1 MLNNS
6 FSLEALEFPAILEM
20 LRPLLSGPV
29 GHYLLASFGP
39 NSSRSAIEDELARV
53 DEAREYLVGSSRPS
67 LSGLND
73 VRPILDKVQVQG
85 VTCEAL
91 EILRVVEVARA
102 AREIRPFFVKT
113 PFTRLDQMAAAL
125 PDFRELL
132 TALDGKILPDGS
144 VDSSA
149 SPKLAALRRSM
160 ERMRHE
166 LQATL
171 ERLVHRLDREK
182 LLQDAVVTL
191 RNDRFVIPVK
201 SDEKRRVEGI
211 VHGSS
216 SSGASVFVEP
226 LETVPLNNELVELR
240 DQEFAEVQRILAEFS
255 ARLRDKHD
263 ELTAAV
269 DILARLDLVFAK
281 AEFARRYDCCI
292 PQFTEDREF
301 HARDLRHPLLIKVL
315 GARGQSPVPFSL
327 ELVPPHTMLVISG
340 PNTGGKTATL
350 KSIGIAAL
358 MAQSGMP
365 VAAKEARL
373 PWFDHVL
380 ADIGDRQSMEQDLST
395 FSSHLENIRAIVS
408 EASARDLVL
417 LDELGGSTDPTEGE
431 VLAVALLERFLRV
444 GPITVVTTHFSGLKT
459 FAAGSGEAL
468 NAAMDFDEA
477 TFRPTYRLSVGLPGK
492 SSGLDIAQRLGL
504 DAEIVDRARA
514 MLDPASRQ
522 ASSLLDFLHTKKHEM
537 ERQLEQAHQHELDLE
552 KRAVELE
559 RQYENERRKRLK
571 DLDQRLEETLRRQ
584 EKRWQEAI
592 EEIRRQA
599 LAEGKQPGKAGLRA
613 QRQGSELA
621 REGREAWNA
630 QVLETLGG
638 QSEGQPSAEPIA
650 PVEIGDQVRV
660 AGFPTPGVV
669 IALPDEAH
677 AEVEVGRIRMKVEK
691 ERLQI
696 MVRGGKTAPVFSRVA
711 GRQASAA
718 LANPGKSFHPASA
731 RPSGAHS
738 PALPA
743 GESDPLLLAPGSEI
757 NVIGATAEEAM
768 DLVDKFLDD
777 AYLDGRLRLRV
788 IHGHGKGI
796 LRKNLHEMFESHP
809 HVEKFY
815 AAAPRDGGTGATIV
829 ELKA

>member
-1 MLNNS
+1 MNS
-6 FSLEALEFPAILEM
+6 PFSLEALEFPSIQEM

-29 GHYLLASFGP
+29 SHYLVACLGP

-53 DEAREYLVGSSRPS
+53 GEAREYLAGSSRPS
-67 LSGLND
+67 LSGLED
-73 VRPILDKVQVQG
+73 IRPILDKVRVQG
-85 VTCEAL
+85 VTCEAR

-102 AREIRPFFVKT
+102 SRGIRPFFAKT
-113 PFTRLDQMAAAL
+113 PLTRLDQMTAQL
-125 PDFRELL
+125 PELRELL
-132 TALDGKILPDGS
+132 AALDGKILPDGS

-149 SPKLAALRRSM
+149 SSKLAAIRRSI
-160 ERMRHE
+160 EHMRHE
-166 LQATL
+166 LQSTL

-226 LETVPLNNELVELR
+226 LETVSLNNELVELQ
-240 DQEFAEVQRILAEFS
+240 DQEFAEIQRILAEFS
-255 ARLRDKHD
+255 GRLRDHHD
-263 ELTAAV
+263 ELSASME
-269 DILARLDLVFAK
+269 ILARLDLVFAK

-292 PQFTEDREF
+292 PQFTEDRQF
-301 HARDLRHPLLIKVL
+301 HARDLRHPLLIKIL

-327 ELVPPHTMLVISG
+327 DLVPPHTMLVISG

-365 VAAKEARL
+365 VAAKEVRL
-373 PWFDHVL
+373 PWFDRVL

-395 FSSHLENIRAIVS
+395 FSSHLENIRAIVN
-408 EASARDLVL
+408 EASGRDLLL
-417 LDELGGSTDPTEGE
+417 LDEIGGSTDPTEGE
-431 VLAVALLERFLRV
+431 VLAIALLERFLRL
-444 GPITVVTTHFSGLKT
+444 GSITVVTTHFSGLKT

-477 TFRPTYRLSVGLPGK
+477 TLRPTYRLSVGLPGK

-504 DAEIVDRARA
+504 DSEIVNRARA

-522 ASSLLDFLHTKKHEM
+522 ASSLLDFLHTKKQEM
-537 ERQLEQAHQHELDLE
+537 EQQLEQARQHELNLE

-559 RQYENERRKRLK
+559 RQYKNERRKRLK

-613 QRQGSELA
+613 QRQGTELA

-630 QVLETLGG
+630 KVLETLGG
-638 QSEGQPSAEPIA
+638 ESESQSPAEPLAAI
-650 PVEIGDQVRV
+650 EIGDQVRV
-660 AGFPTPGVV
+660 AGFPTPAVV
-669 IALPDEAH
+669 IALPDESH

-691 ERLQI
+691 EKLHI
-696 MVRGGKTAPVFSRVA
+696 MVRGGKTAPAFSRGA
-711 GRQASAA
+711 AYQASAA
-718 LANPGKSFHPASA
+718 LANPGKSFHPHVDRSS
-731 RPSGAHS
+731 RPHL

-743 GESDPLLLAPGSEI
+743 GEAAPLLLAPGSEI
-757 NVIGATAEEAM
+757 NVIGTTAEEAL
-768 DLVDKFLDD
+768 DLVDKFLDE

-796 LRKNLHEMFESHP
+796 LRKNLHEMFETHP

-815 AAAPRDGGTGATIV
+815 AAAPRDGGAGATIV

>member
-1 MLNNS
+1 MVNNS
-6 FSLEALEFPAILEM
+6 FSLEALEFRAVLEM
-20 LRPLLSGPV
+20 LRPLLSGPISF
-29 GHYLLASFGP
+29 HLLDSLGPASE
-39 NSSRSAIEDELARV
+39 RDAIQGELARV
-53 DEAREYLVGSSRPS
+53 EEAQEYLAGNSRPS
-67 LSGLND
+67 FSGLGD
-73 VRPILDKVQVQG
+73 IRPILDKVQVQG

-91 EILRVVEVARA
+91 EILRVVEVAQASRGM
-102 AREIRPFFVKT
+102 RSFFAQT
-113 PFTRLDQMAAAL
+113 QLNRLDQMAAAL

-132 TALDGKILPDGS
+132 AALDGKILPDGS

-149 SPKLAALRRSM
+149 SPKLAAIRRSI
-160 ERMRHE
+160 ERLRHE

-201 SDEKRRVEGI
+201 SEEKRRVEGI

-226 LETVPLNNELVELR
+226 LETVPMNNELVELQ

-255 ARLRDKHD
+255 ARLRDEHV

-269 DILARLDLVFAK
+269 DILAGLDLVFAK

-292 PQFTEDREF
+292 PQFTEDRQF
-301 HARDLRHPLLIKVL
+301 QVRDLRHPLLIKPL
-315 GARGQSPVPFSL
+315 GARGQRPVPFSL
-327 ELVPPHTMLVISG
+327 ELGPPRTMLVISG

-350 KSIGIAAL
+350 KSMGVAAL

-365 VAAKEARL
+365 VAAQEARL
-373 PWFDHVL
+373 PLFGRVL

-395 FSSHLENIRAIVS
+395 FSSHLENIRAIVN
-408 EASARDLVL
+408 EAGTDDLVL
-417 LDELGGSTDPTEGE
+417 LDELGGSTDPKEGE
-431 VLAVALLERFLRV
+431 ALAVALLERFLRL

-459 FAAGSGEAL
+459 FAAGCGEAL

-477 TFRPTYRLSVGLPGK
+477 TLRPTYRLSVGLPGK

-504 DAEIVDRARA
+504 DTEIVDRARA

-522 ASSLLDFLHTKKHEM
+522 ASSLLDFLHTKKQEM
-537 ERQLEQAHQHELDLE
+537 ERQLEQVHQHGLDLE
-552 KRAVELE
+552 KRAVEFE

-571 DLDQRLEETLRRQ
+571 ELDQRLEETLRRQ

-592 EEIRRQA
+592 EEIA

-621 REGREAWNA
+621 REGREAWNE
-630 QVLETLGG
+630 QVLEVLGG
-638 QSEGQPSAEPIA
+638 QVEGQPPPDPAA
-650 PVEIGDQVRV
+650 VVEIGDQVRV
-660 AGFPTPGVV
+660 AGFPTPGLV
-669 IALPDEAH
+669 IALPDESH
-677 AEVEVGRIRMKVEK
+677 AEVEVGRIRMKVQKEK
-691 ERLQI
+691 LQI
-696 MVRGGKTAPVFSRVA
+696 MVRGGKTAPAFSRGA
-711 GRQASAA
+711 ATRAS
-718 LANPGKSFHPASA
+718 LGSANPSKTAHPASD
-731 RPSGAHS
+731 RSSGGHTDAFS
-738 PALPA
+738 A
-743 GESDPLLLAPGSEI
+743 GESGPLLLAPGSEI
-757 NVIGATAEEAM
+757 NVIGTTAEEAL

-815 AAAPRDGGTGATIV
+815 AAAPRDGGAGATIV